1 MGGTGS
7 KEDINEIKGWGEK
20 AREYSEKIRI
30 VNELWVIWAENSI
43 KVRRMEEKVNKNIRS
58 ESEFKEGWVFS
69 EHLRKNKEKEL
80 IILKAFVRKA

>member
-1 MGGTGS
+1 MGGSGP

-20 AREYSEKIRI
+20 EREYNEKIRI

-58 ESEFKEGWVFS
+58 ESEVKEGWVFS

-80 IILKAFVRKA
+80 IIVKRFVRKA

>member
-1 MGGTGS
+1 MGGSGS
-7 KEDINEIKGWGEK
+7 KEDINERKGWGEK
-20 AREYSEKIRI
+20 EREYSEKIRI

-58 ESEFKEGWVFS
+58 ESEVKEGWVFS